1 MTTPTSALR
10 VLIVDDEPLARGLVR
25 EYLAHHAGFAIVGES
40 QHGLQ
45 AVQDITALNPD
56 LIFLDIQMPKL
67 NGLEVLE
74 LTGRR
79 TGVIFTTADDQ
90 HALKAFDLHA
100 VDYLLK
106 PFSQQRFDDAL
117 ARARKSLGSG
127 GPLDRGEDG
136 PDPPGR
142 TRIGIEKML
151 TQAGQRPA
159 RILIRDRN
167 QVHVIALG
175 QVEFVQ
181 AQDDYI
187 SIHSKGRD
195 YLKTQSLSDLAAQLD
210 PAQFVRVHR
219 SYLLNLDYLQGL
231 ERATKD
237 NFMAVLRDGSQ
248 IPVSR
253 AGYERLNGLIEG
265 AT

>member
-1 MTTPTSALR
+1 MTSLR
-10 VLIVDDEPLARGLVR
+10 ILIVDDEPLARGLIR
-25 EYLAHHAGFAIVGES
+25 EYLAKHPDLDIVGES
-40 QHGLQ
+40 EHGLQ
-45 AVQDITALNPD
+45 AVNDITELAPD

-117 ARARKSLGSG
+117 ARARQAVAQVQ
-127 GPLDRGEDG
+127 
-136 PDPPGR
+136 PGVQN
-142 TRIGIEKML
+142 L
-151 TQAGQRPA
+151 LADASQRPT

-167 QVHVIALG
+167 QVHVIA
-175 QVEFVQ
+175 VEKIEYVQ

-187 SIHSKGRD
+187 SIHSAGRD
-195 YLKTQSLSDLAAQLD
+195 YLKTQSLAELATQLD

-219 SYLLNLDYLQGL
+219 SYLLNLEFLQSL

-237 NFMAVLRDGSQ
+237 NSVAVLRNGQ
-248 IPVSR
+248 HIPVSR
-253 AGYERLNGLIEG
+253 SGYERLGGLIDG
-265 AT
+265 R

>member
-1 MTTPTSALR
+1 MNTTTAPLR
-10 VLIVDDEPLARGLVR
+10 ILIVDDEPLARGLIR
-25 EYLAHHAGFAIVGES
+25 EYLAQHPDLNIVGES
-40 QHGLQ
+40 EHGLQ
-45 AVQDITALNPD
+45 AVQDITELAPD

-67 NGLEVLE
+67 SGLEVLE

-79 TGVIFTTADDQ
+79 SGVIFTTADDQ

-117 ARARKSLGSG
+117 ARARRAVAQVQPEVQNL
-127 GPLDRGEDG
+127 LAD
-136 PDPPGR
+136 
-142 TRIGIEKML
+142 
-151 TQAGQRPA
+151 ANQRPA

-167 QVHVIALG
+167 QVHVIA
-175 QVEFVQ
+175 VEKVEYVQ

-187 SIHSKGRD
+187 SIHSAGRD
-195 YLKTQSLSDLAAQLD
+195 YLKTQSLAELATQLD

-219 SYLLNLDYLQGL
+219 SYLLNLQFLQGL

-237 NFMAVLRDGSQ
+237 NFVAVLRDGQ
-248 IPVSR
+248 RIPISR
-253 AGYERLNGLIEG
+253 SGYERLGGLIDG
-265 AT
+265 R

>member
-1 MTTPTSALR
+1 MNTTTAPLR
-10 VLIVDDEPLARGLVR
+10 ILIVDDEPLARGLIR
-25 EYLAHHAGFAIVGES
+25 EYLAQHPDLNIVGES
-40 QHGLQ
+40 EHGLQ
-45 AVQDITALNPD
+45 AVHDITELAPD

-67 NGLEVLE
+67 SGLEVLE

-79 TGVIFTTADDQ
+79 SGVIFTTADDQ

-117 ARARKSLGSG
+117 ARARRAVAQVQPEVQNL
-127 GPLDRGEDG
+127 LAE
-136 PDPPGR
+136 
-142 TRIGIEKML
+142 
-151 TQAGQRPA
+151 ANQRPA

-167 QVHVIALG
+167 QVHVIA
-175 QVEFVQ
+175 VEKIEYVQ

-187 SIHSKGRD
+187 SIHSAGRD
-195 YLKTQSLSDLAAQLD
+195 YLKTQSLAELATQLD

-219 SYLLNLDYLQGL
+219 SYLLNLQFLQSL

-237 NFMAVLRDGSQ
+237 NSVAVLRSGQ
-248 IPVSR
+248 RIPVSR
-253 AGYERLNGLIEG
+253 SGYDRLGGLIDG
-265 AT
+265 R

>member
-1 MTTPTSALR
+1 MTTTPLR
-10 VLIVDDEPLARGLVR
+10 ILIVDDEPLARDLIR
-25 EYLAHHAGFAIVGES
+25 EYLAAHADLEIVGES
-40 QHGLQ
+40 EHGLQ
-45 AVQDITALNPD
+45 AVQDISALNPD

-79 TGVIFTTADDQ
+79 SGVIFTTADDQ

-117 ARARKSLGSG
+117 ARARKAVNPSQSEALPALQQLLADAS
-127 GPLDRGEDG
+127 
-136 PDPPGR
+136 
-142 TRIGIEKML
+142 
-151 TQAGQRPA
+151 QRPA

-167 QVHVIALG
+167 QVHVIAVDA
-175 QVEFVQ
+175 VEYVQ

-187 SIHSKGRD
+187 SIHSAGRD
-195 YLKTQSLSDLAAQLD
+195 YLKTQPLADLAAALD
-210 PAQFVRVHR
+210 PARFVRVHR
-219 SYLLNLDYLQGL
+219 SYLLNVDFLQSL

-237 NFMAVLRDGSQ
+237 SFMAVLRAGQ
-248 IPVSR
+248 RIPISR
-253 AGYERLNGLIEG
+253 AGYERLSELIDRSG
-265 AT
+265 RPRVG

>member
-1 MTTPTSALR
+1 MTPLR
-10 VLIVDDEPLARGLVR
+10 ILIVDDEPLARGLIR
-25 EYLAHHAGFAIVGES
+25 EYLAKHPDLNIVGES
-40 QHGLQ
+40 EHGLQ
-45 AVQDITALNPD
+45 AVHDITELAPD

-67 NGLEVLE
+67 SGLEVLE

-117 ARARKSLGSG
+117 ARARRAVAQIQPEVQNLLADAS
-127 GPLDRGEDG
+127 
-136 PDPPGR
+136 
-142 TRIGIEKML
+142 
-151 TQAGQRPA
+151 QRPA

-167 QVHVIALG
+167 QVHVIT
-175 QVEFVQ
+175 VEKIEYVQ

-187 SIHSKGRD
+187 SIHSAGRD
-195 YLKTQSLSDLAAQLD
+195 YLKTQSLAELATQLD

-219 SYLLNLDYLQGL
+219 SYLLNLQFLQGL

-237 NFMAVLRDGSQ
+237 SFVAVLRDGQQ

-253 AGYERLNGLIEG
+253 SGYERLGGLIDG
-265 AT
+265 R

>member
-1 MTTPTSALR
+1 
-10 VLIVDDEPLARGLVR
+10 
-25 EYLAHHAGFAIVGES
+25 
-40 QHGLQ
+40 
-45 AVQDITALNPD
+45 
-56 LIFLDIQMPKL
+56 MPKL

-117 ARARKSLGSG
+117 ARARQAVAQVQ
-127 GPLDRGEDG
+127 
-136 PDPPGR
+136 PGVQ
-142 TRIGIEKML
+142 KL
-151 TQAGQRPA
+151 LVDASQRLA

-167 QVHVIALG
+167 QVHVIA
-175 QVEFVQ
+175 VETVEYVQ

-187 SIHSKGRD
+187 SIRSAGRD
-195 YLKTQSLSDLAAQLD
+195 FLKTQSLAELATQLD

-219 SYLLNLDYLQGL
+219 SYLLNMVYLQSL
-231 ERATKD
+231 ERSTKD
-237 NFMAVLRDGSQ
+237 NFVAVLRDGQ
-248 IPVSR
+248 RIPVSR
-253 AGYERLNGLIEG
+253 SGYERLDMLLNGR
-265 AT
+265 

>member
-1 MTTPTSALR
+1 MTPLR
-10 VLIVDDEPLARGLVR
+10 ILIVDDEPLARGLIR
-25 EYLAHHAGFAIVGES
+25 EYLAQHPDLSIVGES
-40 QHGLQ
+40 EHGLQ
-45 AVQDITALNPD
+45 AVHDITELAPD

-67 NGLEVLE
+67 SGLEVLE

-79 TGVIFTTADDQ
+79 SGVIFTTADDQ

-117 ARARKSLGSG
+117 ARARRAVAQVQPEVQNL
-127 GPLDRGEDG
+127 LAD
-136 PDPPGR
+136 
-142 TRIGIEKML
+142 
-151 TQAGQRPA
+151 AGQRPA

-167 QVHVIALG
+167 QVHVIA
-175 QVEFVQ
+175 VETIEYVQ

-187 SIHSKGRD
+187 SIHSSGRE
-195 YLKTQSLSDLAAQLD
+195 YLKTQSLAELATQLD

-219 SYLLNLDYLQGL
+219 SYLLNLQFLQGL

-237 NFMAVLRDGSQ
+237 NFVAVLRDGQ
-248 IPVSR
+248 RIPISR
-253 AGYERLNGLIEG
+253 SGYERLGGLIDG
-265 AT
+265 R

>member
-1 MTTPTSALR
+1 MNTTTAPLR
-10 VLIVDDEPLARGLVR
+10 ILIVDDEPLARGLIR
-25 EYLAHHAGFAIVGES
+25 EYLAKYPDLSIVGES
-40 QHGLQ
+40 EHGLQ
-45 AVQDITALNPD
+45 AVQDITVLAPD

-67 NGLEVLE
+67 SGLEVLD

-79 TGVIFTTADDQ
+79 RGVIFTTADDQ

-117 ARARKSLGSG
+117 ARAR
-127 GPLDRGEDG
+127 RAVAQAQ
-136 PDPPGR
+136 PGVQN
-142 TRIGIEKML
+142 L
-151 TQAGQRPA
+151 LADAGQRPA

-167 QVHVIALG
+167 QVHVIA
-175 QVEFVQ
+175 VEKIEYVQ

-187 SIHSKGRD
+187 SIHSAGRD
-195 YLKTQSLSDLAAQLD
+195 YLKTQSLAELATQLD

-219 SYLLNLDYLQGL
+219 SYLLNMQFLQSL

-237 NFMAVLRDGSQ
+237 NFVAVLRNGQ
-248 IPVSR
+248 HIPVSR
-253 AGYERLNGLIEG
+253 SGYERLGGLIDG
-265 AT
+265 R

>member
-1 MTTPTSALR
+1 MNTATPTLR
-10 VLIVDDEPLARGLVR
+10 ILIVDDEPLARGLIR
-25 EYLAHHAGFAIVGES
+25 EYLASHPGVNIVGES
-40 QHGLQ
+40 ENGLQ
-45 AVQDITALNPD
+45 AVQDIAALAPD

-67 NGLEVLE
+67 SGLEVLD

-79 TGVIFTTADDQ
+79 SGVIFTTADDQ

-106 PFSQQRFDDAL
+106 PFSQQRFDAAL
-117 ARARKSLGSG
+117 ARACKSL
-127 GPLDRGEDG
+127 
-136 PDPPGR
+136 
-142 TRIGIEKML
+142 
-151 TQAGQRPA
+151 TQEQPEVRQLLNHVGQRPT

-167 QVHVIALG
+167 QVHVIAVDK
-175 QVEFVQ
+175 VEFVQ

-187 SIHSKGRD
+187 NIRSGGRTF
-195 YLKTQSLSDLAAQLD
+195 LKTQSLAELAVQLD

-219 SYLLNLDYLQGL
+219 SYLLNLDYLQSL

-237 NFMAVLRDGSQ
+237 NFVAVLRDGQQ

-253 AGYERLNGLIEG
+253 SGYERLTSLI
-265 AT
+265 

>member
-1 MTTPTSALR
+1 MNTTTPSLR
-10 VLIVDDEPLARGLVR
+10 VLIVDDEPLARGLIR
-25 EYLAHHAGFAIVGES
+25 EYLAAHTGLDIVGES
-40 QHGLQ
+40 EHGLQ
-45 AVQDITALNPD
+45 AVQDISALNPD

-67 NGLEVLE
+67 TGLEVLE

-79 TGVIFTTADDQ
+79 SGVIFTTADDQ

-117 ARARKSLGSG
+117 ARARKAV
-127 GPLDRGEDG
+127 
-136 PDPPGR
+136 
-142 TRIGIEKML
+142 TL
-151 TQAGQRPA
+151 TQPHAQPEAQPALQQLLASASLRPA

-167 QVHVIALG
+167 QVHVIAVDKL
-175 QVEFVQ
+175 EYVQ

-187 SIHSKGRD
+187 SLHSAGRD
-195 YLKTQSLSDLAAQLD
+195 YLKTQSLAELAEQLD

-219 SYLLNLDYLQGL
+219 SYLLNLDYLQSL

-237 NFMAVLRDGSQ
+237 SFLAVLRGGQ
-248 IPVSR
+248 KIPISR
-253 AGYERLNGLIEG
+253 AGYERLSAL
-265 AT
+265 T